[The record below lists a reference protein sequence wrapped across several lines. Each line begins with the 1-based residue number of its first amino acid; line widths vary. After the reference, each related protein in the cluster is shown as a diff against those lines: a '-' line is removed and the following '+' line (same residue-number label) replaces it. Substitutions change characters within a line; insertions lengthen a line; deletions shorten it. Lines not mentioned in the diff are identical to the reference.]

1 MLKAMLLVFT
11 LVTSVQ
17 SQPPFAAPKT
27 EAQEVELALSA
38 APESLRAGAG
48 VYVLATA
55 GYKKVRESSNGL
67 TCLVERSRPDT
78 LEPICWDPEGTATIM
93 PKTLAEAEWRAAGLS
108 AAEVERRG
116 NEGFATGRF
125 RAPSRAGVAYMMS
138 AQNYVF
144 NGKSVVHYHP
154 HVMIYAPYVTN
165 AMIGADQKDPYQP
178 WVLNEGSPHAYI
190 IVVPGGMK

>member
-1 MLKAMLLVFT
+1 MLKAMSLMFVIATAAQTPQFT
-11 LVTSVQ
+11 R
-17 SQPPFAAPKT
+17 PAT

-48 VYVLATA
+48 VYVMAKT
-55 GYKKVRESSNGL
+55 GFKKVRETANGL
-67 TCLVERSRPDT
+67 TCLVERSHPDAM
-78 LEPICWDPEGTATIM
+78 EPICWDPEGTATIL
-93 PKTLAEAEWRAAGLS
+93 PKALAEAEWRAAGLD

-116 NEGFATGRF
+116 NEGFASGRF

-144 NGKSVVHYHP
+144 NGQKVIHYHP

-165 AMIGADQKDPYQP
+165 KMIGADMKDPYQP

-190 IVVPGGMK
+190 IVVPGGKH

>member
-1 MLKAMLLVFT
+1 MLKRMSLVFT
-11 LVTSVQ
+11 IVTAMQ
-17 SQPPFAAPKT
+17 APQFTPPSN
-27 EAQEVELALSA
+27 EAQEVALALSA

-48 VYVLATA
+48 VYALGKS
-55 GYKKVRESSNGL
+55 GYRKVRETTNGL

-78 LEPICWDPEGTATIM
+78 LEPICWDREGTEAIM

-138 AQNYVF
+138 AQNFVF
-144 NGKSVVHYHP
+144 NGQAVVHYHP

-165 AMIGADQKDPYQP
+165 AMISADQKDPYQP

-190 IVVPGGMK
+190 IVVPGEKR